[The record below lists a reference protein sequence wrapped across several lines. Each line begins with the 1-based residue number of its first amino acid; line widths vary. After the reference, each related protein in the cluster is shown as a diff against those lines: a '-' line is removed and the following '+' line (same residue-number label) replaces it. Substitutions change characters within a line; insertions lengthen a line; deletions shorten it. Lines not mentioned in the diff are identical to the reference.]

1 MPIDCNRA
9 RSPPAE
15 FIFSYI
21 YIFIVLSS
29 FDFGFIISFSSFDFG
44 FIISSSNFY
53 LRIFGSDLGAIISSY
68 SFYFL
73 IFDDLA
79 TPFRPLDVERETQ
92 QDREHPRQW

>member
-15 FIFSYI
+15 FVLSDV
-21 YIFIVLSS
+21 YIFII
-29 FDFGFIISFSSFDFG
+29 FTSFDFG

-92 QDREHPRQW
+92 QDRDHPRQW